1 MPRPSF
7 EEIQDFYRNG
17 HKAPRRRRI
26 WAVVAFVLRRLPPHG
41 AGTSVKAAGTARIAE
56 QA

>member
-17 HKAPRRRRI
+17 HKAPRPRQLR
-26 WAVVAFVLRRLPPHG
+26 AVVVSVVRKFSIYN
-41 AGTSVKAAGTARIAE
+41 AGMSAKAARTVRITK

>member
-17 HKAPRRRRI
+17 HKAPRRRRLQAI
-26 WAVVAFVLRRLPPHG
+26 VASVLRKISVHG
-41 AGTSVKAAGTARIAE
+41 AGTPAKAARTARITK

>member
-1 MPRPSF
+1 MPHPSF

-17 HKAPRRRRI
+17 HKAPRRRQLR
-26 WAVVAFVLRRLPPHG
+26 AVVASVLRKISVHG
-41 AGTSVKAAGTARIAE
+41 VGKSAKAARTARITK

>member
-17 HKAPRRRRI
+17 HKAPQRRRLR
-26 WAVVAFVLRRLPPHG
+26 AVVASVLRKILVHG
-41 AGTSVKAAGTARIAE
+41 ASTSAKAARTARITR